1 MKLSQSKCE
10 VKALNR
16 IDDIYEI
23 VFELQKEKKDGVS
36 ASEQQAKASVI
47 YPANGLHCLILGET
61 GVGKSMFAELMYR
74 FAIESHIIPTDA
86 PFITLVE

>member
-1 MKLSQSKCE
+1 MKLSQSKYE

-36 ASEQQAKASVI
+36 ASDIASM
-47 YPANGLHCLILGET
+47 LGID
-61 GVGKSMFAELMYR
+61 R
-74 FAIESHIIPTDA
+74 
-86 PFITLVE
+86 

>member
-1 MKLSQSKCE
+1 MKLSQSKYE

-36 ASEQQAKASVI
+36 ASEQQAKISAKWIALSYI
-47 YPANGLHCLILGET
+47 RGNRC
-61 GVGKSMFAELMYR
+61 GKINVCRAF
-74 FAIESHIIPTDA
+74 
-86 PFITLVE
+86 V